1 MELWLTERIYY
12 IKSELVSNRHDGW
25 VSKGLK
31 EELAELE
38 KQLEQLER

>member
-1 MELWLTERIYY
+1 MKFNIHERIKY
-12 IKSELVSNRHDGW
+12 IKSELASNRHDGW

-38 KQLEQLER
+38 KQLER